1 MTETKLL
8 NRKVRC
14 DMGTGA
20 QKLRRRSLLTLVGI
34 MCLAVVTLP
43 ASSIAAPLTVDE
55 IIYQTEDGY
64 TDPDLLAGT
73 VDMSLSSNDLTIL
86 LTNTS
91 PGQASAVASQN
102 LLTGIGFS
110 LPDGMW
116 ILSGIVGMDDSTAIN
131 FTKPGDGVVSGEW
144 GWDDQGLDAGPFQNV
159 SDDGVAYSTVNT
171 VVSAMEASTTV
182 KFSSVPLEN
191 PAVLDG
197 PEFGLLTD
205 SVADTVAGG
214 NNAIQD
220 HVIITLSLGGSLA
233 ANLINFI
240 DSGDVVLSFGSPD
253 TSTVPE
259 PATMLLLGAGLILL
273 GTFGRTKLKN

>member
-1 MTETKLL
+1 M
-8 NRKVRC
+8 
-14 DMGTGA
+14 
-20 QKLRRRSLLTLVGI
+20 LVGI

-43 ASSIAAPLTVDE
+43 ASSIATPITVDE

-73 VDMSLSSNDLTIL
+73 VDMSLSGNNLTIR

-91 PGQASAVASQN
+91 PEQASAVASQN

-110 LPDGMW
+110 LPNGMW
-116 ILSGIVGMDDSTAIN
+116 ISSGFVDMDDSTAIN
-131 FTKPGDGVVSGEW
+131 FTEPGNGLVSGEW
-144 GWDDQGLDAGPFQNV
+144 GWDDQGLDSGPFQNV
-159 SDDGVAYSTVNT
+159 SDDGVAYSIVNT

-182 KFSSVPLEN
+182 KFSNVPLEK

-214 NNAIQD
+214 NNAIKD

-259 PATMLLLGAGLILL
+259 PATMFLLGAGLILL
-273 GTFGRTKLKN
+273 GALGRKKLKK